1 MSPPV
6 LEKSAL
12 GVSGLTA
19 LGIGGFILAAPH
31 AFFAGY
37 GITLGDD
44 ASLLSELRA
53 PAAGLAVFGLL
64 MLAGIW
70 RASMAPVSRAAA
82 LTVFL
87 AFPAGRIV
95 GLFVDGWP
103 SGPIL
108 GALVFELAVAA
119 LCVVAFSR
127 RFERAR
133 APLSGV
139 RTEG

>member
-1 MSPPV
+1 MPVTV

-12 GVSGLTA
+12 GVAGLTSV
-19 LGIGGFILAAPH
+19 GIGGFILAAPH

-37 GITLGDD
+37 GITLAND

-53 PAAGLAVFGLL
+53 PAAGLVAFGFL

-70 RASMAPVSRAAA
+70 RTSLVQISKATA

-87 AFPAGRIV
+87 AYPTGRII
-95 GLFVDGWP
+95 GLVAEGWP
-103 SGPIL
+103 SGPII

-127 RFERAR
+127 RAEPAR
-133 APLSGV
+133 APLSGGSA
-139 RTEG
+139 EH